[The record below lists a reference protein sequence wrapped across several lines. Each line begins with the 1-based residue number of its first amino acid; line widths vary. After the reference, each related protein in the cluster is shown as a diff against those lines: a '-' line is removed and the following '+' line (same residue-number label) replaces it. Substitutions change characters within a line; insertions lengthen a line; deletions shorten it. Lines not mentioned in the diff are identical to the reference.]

1 MAIAGAILGCLAG
14 FCALEDP
21 SSTPALFASAD
32 DFRTQ
37 HIHRLPS
44 ETSWPF
50 TVDEGILL
58 CTWILGDPAVYFA
71 AGVQAFDSANANG
84 ADSEV
89 RILILSDDILD
100 LVLLNFI
107 NADLFVEQID
117 PRRRLEM
124 VLPYFETG
132 ARLCAQPKGTTLPSG
147 EL

>member
-1 MAIAGAILGCLAG
+1 MAMVGAILGCFVGL
-14 FCALEDP
+14 CAPEYP
-21 SSTPALFASAD
+21 SSSPALFASAD

-44 ETSWPF
+44 EASWPF

-58 CTWILGDPAVYFA
+58 CTWVLGDPAVYFA
-71 AGVQAFDSANANG
+71 AGVQEFGSANASD

-89 RILILSDDILD
+89 RILVLSNDIVD

-107 NADLFVEQID
+107 NADLFVEQVD
-117 PRRRLEM
+117 PGRRLEM

-132 ARLCAQPKGTTLPSG
+132 ARLCDQPKGTTLPSG